1 MKTMLLELN
10 EKEANMLQYCVLDKV
25 IRLYNDEKILNIIRN
40 QQIEEHED
48 LLNKLKNKERYYVK
62 NV

>member
-1 MKTMLLELN
+1 MN
-10 EKEANMLQYCVLDKV
+10 RIQ
-25 IRLYNDEKILNIIRN
+25 NDILNTIKNDDGILL
-40 QQIEEHED
+40 ID